1 MCHFVITDAGA
12 PKHFCNI
19 ISTSLPTLTTPGG
32 MIPSGTQNVI
42 LYCICTNDNIAVGP
56 TIWFFNGVQ
65 VPRTTADGSGN
76 PYYRNNVPSPLIIP
90 LFVAPHNG
98 TYSCGPNTNF
108 SYVSSNGDNITLEL
122 PGMSM
127 LHKNTWGVKSTRPIR
142 SRIANT

>member
-1 MCHFVITDAGA
+1 M
-12 PKHFCNI
+12 
-19 ISTSLPTLTTPGG
+19 TTPDGA
-32 MIPSGTQNVI
+32 ILSGTQNVT

-90 LFVAPHNG
+90 SFVTGNIG

-108 SYVSSNGDNITLEL
+108 SHVSTNGDSITLEL
-122 PGMSM
+122 SGMSM
-127 LHKNTWGVKSTRPIR
+127 LNKNSLSVKSVRPIR
-142 SRIANT
+142 AFKHVDVTKNFDIS